1 MTSTQK
7 LVRTE
12 NFRSEEF
19 ECPCCG
25 KNEIQLILLSCL
37 QEVRNDFGRSIK
49 ITSGYRCYN
58 HNKEVGGS
66 PSSSHIKGVA
76 ADIRIYDSDQAFRI
90 MKSIYATDKFHR
102 IGYGKM
108 NGVLTLHVDLDE
120 VKIQHILWGY

>member
-25 KNEIQLILLSCL
+25 KNEIQLVLLSCL
-37 QEVRNDFGRSIK
+37 QDVRDDFGRSIK

-58 HNKEVGGS
+58 HNSAVGGS
-66 PSSSHIKGVA
+66 PSSSHVKGIA
-76 ADIRIYDSDQAFRI
+76 ADIRVYDSDQAFRI
-90 MKSIYATDKFHR
+90 MKSIF
-102 IGYGKM
+102 IP
-108 NGVLTLHVDLDE
+108 
-120 VKIQHILWGY
+120 